1 MLLTPHEQ
9 ERLMVAG
16 AAEVARRR
24 RARGLLLNHP
34 EAVAVLT
41 DWVLEAARD
50 GRSVAQIMS
59 AGREVLDTSDVMPGV
74 EALIDELQAE
84 ATFPD
89 GTKLVTLHGPIQPA
103 PLGTGDGRGEV
114 DGDGNGEGDSNGTGE
129 SNGGSNIEGVDSPR
143 RIVPG
148 EVLLGEGDVV
158 LLDGRALT
166 SMSVLNTGDRPV
178 QVGSH
183 FHFAE
188 ANDALQFDR
197 HAAVGYRLAVP
208 AGTSVRFEPGIEM
221 EVELVA
227 FAGDRI
233 TAGFRG
239 LYAPDPTGQPGGQPG
254 GRPGGGS

>member
-24 RARGLLLNHP
+24 RERGRLLNHP

-50 GRSVAQIMS
+50 GMTVATIMS
-59 AGREVLDTSDVMPGV
+59 AGRDVLDTSDVMDGV
-74 EALIDELQAE
+74 EALIDELQVE

-103 PLGTGDGRGEV
+103 PMAAGDD
-114 DGDGNGEGDSNGTGE
+114 DGA
-129 SNGGSNIEGVDSPR
+129 PAR
-143 RIVPG
+143 LVPG
-148 EVLLGEGDVV
+148 EVLLADGDVE
-158 LLDGRALT
+158 LLAGRELVSLT
-166 SMSVLNTGDRPV
+166 VRNTGDRPV

-188 ANDALQFDR
+188 ANEALEFDR
-197 HAAVGYRLAVP
+197 DAAVGRRLAVP
-208 AGTSVRFEPGIEM
+208 AGTSVRFEPGIPM

-227 FAGDRI
+227 YAGAGV

-239 LYAPDPTGQPGGQPG
+239 LYSPAGSTGASEGAA
-254 GRPGGGS
+254 S

>member
-24 RARGLLLNHP
+24 RERGLLLNHP

-41 DWVLEAARD
+41 AWVLEAARD
-50 GRSVAQIMS
+50 GMSVAQIMS
-59 AGREVLDTSDVMPGV
+59 AGRAVLDTSDVMEGV
-74 EALIDELQAE
+74 EVLIDELQAE

-103 PLGTGDGRGEV
+103 PLAPGAADDGA
-114 DGDGNGEGDSNGTGE
+114 
-129 SNGGSNIEGVDSPR
+129 

-158 LLDGRALT
+158 LLEGRDLVTLT
-166 SMSVLNTGDRPV
+166 VLNTGDRPV

-188 ANDALQFDR
+188 ANEALQFDR
-197 HAAVGYRLAVP
+197 EAAVGTRLAVP
-208 AGTSVRFEPGIEM
+208 AGTSVRFEPGISM
-221 EVELVA
+221 DVDVVA
-227 FAGDRI
+227 FAGEGV

-239 LYAPDPTGQPGGQPG
+239 LHSPDTDTEGAP
-254 GRPGGGS
+254 

>member
-24 RARGLLLNHP
+24 RGRGLLLNHP

-50 GRSVAQIMS
+50 GMSVAEIMAS
-59 AGREVLDTSDVMPGV
+59 GREVLDTSDVMEGV
-74 EALIDELQAE
+74 ESLIDELQAE

-103 PLGTGDGRGEV
+103 RGAP
-114 DGDGNGEGDSNGTGE
+114 GEADE
-129 SNGGSNIEGVDSPR
+129 SDDR
-143 RIVPG
+143 TARLVPG
-148 EVLLGEGDVV
+148 EVILGDGDVV
-158 LLDGRALT
+158 LLADRDVVVLA
-166 SMSVLNTGDRPV
+166 VLNRGDRPV

-188 ANDALQFDR
+188 ANDALEFDR
-197 HAAVGYRLAVP
+197 DAAVGKRLAVP
-208 AGTSVRFEPGIEM
+208 AGPSVRFEPGIAM
-221 EVELVA
+221 QVELVA
-227 FAGDRI
+227 FAGDGV

-239 LYAPDPTGQPGGQPG
+239 LY
-254 GRPGGGS
+254 S

>member
-24 RARGLLLNHP
+24 RERGRLLNHP

-50 GRSVAQIMS
+50 GMTVATIMS
-59 AGREVLDTSDVMPGV
+59 AGRDVLDTSDVMDGV
-74 EALIDELQAE
+74 EALIDELQVE

-103 PLGTGDGRGEV
+103 PMASGDD
-114 DGDGNGEGDSNGTGE
+114 DGA
-129 SNGGSNIEGVDSPR
+129 PAR
-143 RIVPG
+143 LVPG
-148 EVLLGEGDVV
+148 EVLLADGDVE
-158 LLDGRALT
+158 LLAGRELVSLT
-166 SMSVLNTGDRPV
+166 VRNTGDRPV

-188 ANDALQFDR
+188 ANEALEFDR
-197 HAAVGYRLAVP
+197 DAAAGRRLAVP
-208 AGTSVRFEPGIEM
+208 AGTSVRFEPGIPM

-227 FAGDRI
+227 YAGAGV

-239 LYAPDPTGQPGGQPG
+239 LYSPAGSPAGSTGASEGAA
-254 GRPGGGS
+254 S

>member
-1 MLLTPHEQ
+1 MLITPHEQ

-24 RARGLLLNHP
+24 RERGLLLNHP

-41 DWVLEAARD
+41 AWVLEAARD
-50 GRSVAQIMS
+50 GMSVAEIMS
-59 AGREVLDTSDVMPGV
+59 AGREVLDASDVMEGV

-89 GTKLVTLHGPIQPA
+89 GTKLVTLHGPIQPVPLA
-103 PLGTGDGRGEV
+103 PGSPDGTAEDTADDGA
-114 DGDGNGEGDSNGTGE
+114 
-129 SNGGSNIEGVDSPR
+129 PR
-143 RIVPG
+143 LVPG
-148 EVLLGEGDVV
+148 EVLLGDGDIV
-158 LLDGRALT
+158 LLEGRDLVTLT
-166 SMSVLNTGDRPV
+166 VLNTGDRPV

-188 ANDALQFDR
+188 ANEALQFDR
-197 HAAVGYRLAVP
+197 EAAVGSRLAVP
-208 AGTSVRFEPGIEM
+208 AGTSVRFEPGISM

-227 FAGDRI
+227 FAGERV

-239 LYAPDPTGQPGGQPG
+239 LYSPQASEGTA
-254 GRPGGGS
+254 

>member
-1 MLLTPHEQ
+1 MLLTQHEQ

-34 EAVAVLT
+34 EAVAILT

-50 GRSVAQIMS
+50 GMSVAEIMS
-59 AGREVLDTSDVMPGV
+59 AGRNVLDTSDVMPGV

-103 PLGTGDGRGEV
+103 LAGTDRGDERV
-114 DGDGNGEGDSNGTGE
+114 
-129 SNGGSNIEGVDSPR
+129 
-143 RIVPG
+143 VPG
-148 EVLLGEGDVV
+148 EVLLADGDIE
-158 LLDGRALT
+158 LLAGRELLA
-166 SMSVLNTGDRPV
+166 MSVLNTGDRPV

-188 ANDALQFDR
+188 ANEALQFDR
-197 HAAVGYRLAVP
+197 AAAVGRRLAVP
-208 AGTSVRFEPGIEM
+208 AGTSVRFEPGIAID
-221 EVELVA
+221 VELVA
-227 FAGDRI
+227 YAGARI

-239 LYAPDPTGQPGGQPG
+239 LYSEGA
-254 GRPGGGS
+254 S

>member
-50 GRSVAQIMS
+50 GMTVAQVMS

-74 EALIDELQAE
+74 ETLIDELQAE

-89 GTKLVTLHGPIQPA
+89 GTKLVTLHAPIQPA
-103 PLGTGDGRGEV
+103 LLAAD
-114 DGDGNGEGDSNGTGE
+114 DGD
-129 SNGGSNIEGVDSPR
+129 VSPG

-148 EVLLGEGDVV
+148 ELLLGDGDVV

-197 HAAVGYRLAVP
+197 EAAVGRRLAVP
-208 AGTSVRFEPGIEM
+208 AGTSVRFEPGIAM
-221 EVELVA
+221 DVELVA
-227 FAGDRI
+227 FAGDRV

-239 LYAPDPTGQPGGQPG
+239 LYAPGRPGGQP
-254 GRPGGGS
+254 

>member
-1 MLLTPHEQ
+1 MLLTQHEQ

-34 EAVAVLT
+34 EAVAILT

-50 GRSVAQIMS
+50 GMSVAEIMS
-59 AGREVLDTSDVMPGV
+59 AGRAVLDTSDVMPGV
-74 EALIDELQAE
+74 ETLIDELQAE

-89 GTKLVTLHGPIQPA
+89 GTKLVTLHGPIQA
-103 PLGTGDGRGEV
+103 AAL
-114 DGDGNGEGDSNGTGE
+114 E
-129 SNGGSNIEGVDSPR
+129 SADDPE

-148 EVLLGEGDVV
+148 EVLLGDGDVE
-158 LLDGRALT
+158 LLAGRALI
-166 SMSVLNTGDRPV
+166 SMTVLNTGDRPV

-188 ANDALQFDR
+188 ANEALQFDR
-197 HAAVGYRLAVP
+197 DAAVGRRLAVP

-221 EVELVA
+221 DVELVA
-227 FAGDRI
+227 YAGAQI

-239 LYAPDPTGQPGGQPG
+239 LYTGDAK
-254 GRPGGGS
+254 

>member
-1 MLLTPHEQ
+1 MLLAPHEQ

-24 RARGLLLNHP
+24 RERGLLLNHP

-50 GRSVAQIMS
+50 GRSVATIMS
-59 AGREVLDTSDVMPGV
+59 EGRQVLDTSDVMEGV
-74 EALIDELQAE
+74 EVLIDELQVE

-103 PLGTGDGRGEV
+103 AVTNGAAAGGE
-114 DGDGNGEGDSNGTGE
+114 
-129 SNGGSNIEGVDSPR
+129 R
-143 RIVPG
+143 RLVPG
-148 EVLLGEGDVV
+148 EVLLGAGEVV
-158 LLDGRALT
+158 LLEGRELLALT
-166 SMSVLNTGDRPV
+166 VLNTGDRPV

-197 HAAVGYRLAVP
+197 DAAVGRRLAVP

-221 EVELVA
+221 DVELVA
-227 FAGDRI
+227 YAGARI

-239 LYAPDPTGQPGGQPG
+239 RYAGPTGAAQ
-254 GRPGGGS
+254 

>member
-24 RARGLLLNHP
+24 HARGLFLNHP

-41 DWVLEAARD
+41 AWVLEAARD
-50 GRSVAQIMS
+50 GMSVAQIM
-59 AGREVLDTSDVMPGV
+59 AGGREVLSTADVMEGV
-74 EALIDELQAE
+74 ETLIDELQVE

-89 GTKLVTLHGPIQPA
+89 GTKLVTLHEPIQPV
-103 PLGTGDGRGEV
+103 PLRAGDDEDGRA
-114 DGDGNGEGDSNGTGE
+114 
-129 SNGGSNIEGVDSPR
+129 R
-143 RIVPG
+143 LAPG
-148 EVLLGEGDVV
+148 EILHGEGDVI
-158 LLDGRALT
+158 LLEDRDT
-166 SMSVLNTGDRPV
+166 VSMRVLNAGDRPV

-188 ANDALQFDR
+188 ANEALQFDR
-197 HAAVGYRLAVP
+197 DAAVGRRLAVP
-208 AGTSVRFEPGIEM
+208 AGTSVRFEPGIAM

-227 FAGDRI
+227 FAGRAV

-239 LYAPDPTGQPGGQPG
+239 LYSTGATGTAP
-254 GRPGGGS
+254 